1 MIVDFDKILNDLSSK
16 LQDGIPDLKNE
27 QHLIKLWDVLKE
39 YNWPVDERVRL
50 LHNLTEGTDKKLTK
64 QGVLDILKKDSGLDQ
79 QGSVKTKIYGDM
91 EEADFIKILKKLFSG
106 VTNIKSYD
114 PRTGPNTSGR
124 DKLFV
129 WEWNGYEYQINL
141 AKTSVTGRGAAQT
154 KDQELSW
161 LLFLSGMQYGA
172 NPEDKEAFIS
182 TLISNSQVY
191 SKVDGVTQDDALKLA
206 AFLEQN
212 DTWYNSHNAQCQKFI
227 SLISG
232 KQPKKYVKD
241 GTSLKVNTI
250 AKKLYKQ
257 DYGKTLDLD
266 KWNPADVWL
275 EYGSIPNFTTLTEY
289 NNWLVDS
296 LHDGSGWIGVSL
308 KKGGGKIGLVND
320 YERKEY
326 KLTSLETKYGG
337 LLSQGVTFNY
347 KGENLDGLGLNFRIF
362 QGKATEVIRGEGT
375 AKGAEAVH
383 GKVALPV
390 IDDFKKGI
398 HSTVSKVKGVSVEK
412 DKKTKEWKFTQKG
425 KSNFKT
431 VKTAFGR
438 IKGATFDNTKH
449 GDWGTAFSSEKSFL
463 ERLNTHPK
471 ITKLAENSVKANI
484 NARFQSIVLG
494 SKISN
499 LSKKDKQSVMVGML
513 KYGKSESDW
522 SSAHYKAQ

>member
-1 MIVDFDKILNDLSSK
+1 MITDFDKILIELSYK
-16 LQDGIPDLKNE
+16 VKDGIPDFTNE

-39 YNWPVDERVRL
+39 HNWPVDERVRL
-50 LHNLTEGTDKKLTK
+50 LQNLTEGTGKKLTK

-91 EEADFIKILKKLFSG
+91 EEADFIKILKKLFNG

-114 PRTGPNTSGR
+114 PRTGPNASGR

-129 WEWNGYEYQINL
+129 WEWNGYEYQIHL

-161 LLFLSGMQYGA
+161 LLFLSGVQYGA

-232 KQPKKYVKD
+232 KQPTKYVKD
-241 GTSLKVNTI
+241 GSSLQVNKL

-257 DYGKTLDLD
+257 DYGKALDLD

-275 EYGSIPNFTTLTEY
+275 EYGSVPSFSTLAEY

-296 LHDGSGWIGVSL
+296 LHAGKGWIGVSL

-326 KLTSLETKYGG
+326 VLNSLETKYGG

-362 QGKATEVIRGEGT
+362 QGKSTEVIRGEGT
-375 AKGAEAVH
+375 AKGAEAVQ

-398 HSTVSKVKGVSVEK
+398 HSAVSKVKGVNVEIK
-412 DKKTKEWKFTQKG
+412 NKKWVFSPKG

-431 VKTAFGR
+431 VKTAFR
-438 IKGATFDNTKH
+438 NIKNAKFDDNKH
-449 GDWGTAFSSEKSFL
+449 GNWKDAFQNEKSFL

-471 ITKLAENSVKANI
+471 ITKMAENSVKANI

-494 SKISN
+494 SKITT
-499 LSKKDKQSVMVGML
+499 LSKKDLQSVMVGML